1 MINTD
6 AMIVGGFFI
15 GALAVPVITLLV
27 TLLRVE
33 VEDGEVALVTRFG
46 RLTRTLSEPGWHWV
60 LDEFTLGARSQGKYE
75 ARFRTIDN
83 IQINDARGTTV
94 VVDIWVELR
103 VRIPKATTLWRTG
116 IARYGT

>member
-60 LDEFTLGARSQGKYE
+60 LDGPP
-75 ARFRTIDN
+75 
-83 IQINDARGTTV
+83 
-94 VVDIWVELR
+94 WVR
-103 VRIPKATTLWRTG
+103 VRKVSTRRDFAPSIISRSMMLAGQPSSWTFGLSCGSGSAKRPRCGGLG
-116 IARYGT
+116 